1 MTDVRVPVE
10 READGALCCPRCVA
24 IDGYDEAP
32 DLTASVGEHEIPTA
46 AVGEPHPERGTVPAL
61 GRYCDKHDIF
71 LVASFGDLADER
83 TQKSGKWIAVPLHTA
98 TDQPLAIPIRL
109 DEMLGGSR

>member
-10 READGALCCPRCVA
+10 READGPLCCPRCVA

-32 DLTASVGEHEIPTA
+32 DHTGSLGEHKVPTA
-46 AVGEPHPERGTVPAL
+46 AVGEPRPDRETVLAF
-61 GRYCDKHDIF
+61 GRSCDGHDVF
-71 LVASFGDLADER
+71 LATTYSDLADE
-83 TQKSGKWIAVPLHTA
+83 QMEEDGGWISVPLHTA
-98 TDQPLAIPIRL
+98 TDQPIAIPIRL